1 MEIEYITTED
11 SGLLP
16 KGTVFKPI
24 GETNKEFKFLW
35 GTPENFHSVTIS
47 KKICEINF
55 GKKLYSILFLGSQ
68 PFANFSQTTFPFT
81 DNLAL

>member
-35 GTPENFHSVTIS
+35 GTSENFHSVTIP

-55 GKKLYSILFLGSQ
+55 GKKLDRNNREDMEMLEESRTQGLE
-68 PFANFSQTTFPFT
+68 NE
-81 DNLAL
+81 D

>member
-35 GTPENFHSVTIS
+35 GTSENLYSITIS
-47 KKICEINF
+47 KKICEVNF
-55 GKKLYSILFLGSQ
+55 GKKLDRNSREDMEMLEESRTQGLE
-68 PFANFSQTTFPFT
+68 NE
-81 DNLAL
+81 D